1 MSMLRS
7 DSALAGLLVLSAALA
22 APALDAQERVVVGK
36 EVAVGRSEAALRVE
50 FGDGD
55 DFEVALRDGSVFVD
69 DNTIGAYSPGD
80 ELDAAFRSLLGD
92 AVALENGPLSVML
105 EDWSPPASLSGDRMD
120 LARQIDQALERA
132 LSPRA
137 AEARDRRSD
146 GPNVIISSGDEAD
159 LVRVLLGQA
168 GRLQSLQRAL
178 EGLSEQSLA
187 IHVQEDV
194 RVGPGET
201 VDGTL
206 VVVQGDAIVEGRVT
220 GDVIVV
226 DGRLEVLD
234 GGEVGGGIR
243 LVDARL
249 VREEGRVGGT
259 VVNVGEDD
267 DADVRVDVRED
278 EIRDRIREELRAELR
293 NEIRREVR
301 HDDRGASG
309 ALSRPF
315 RATARA
321 IGGVLQNLLV
331 VLLLGAIGVAVS
343 AFAGENLDVVAETA
357 RRAPGRA
364 AVVGVAGSFLLV
376 PVWVL
381 GTVALAVSIVGI
393 PVVIA
398 WVPLFPV
405 AALAAAVLGFLAVAR
420 NMGEWLADS
429 DYRYTDWIRRANPV
443 YTIFGGLLG
452 LMSLFLVANA
462 LHVVPFVGAL
472 RGLLT
477 AAGVILLVLV
487 SQIGFGA
494 VLLTRAGRRPEYY
507 PMDPEEAWRRAVDV
521 DIDIED
527 VETTGGPQ
535 APPRDPNTTDDHA

>member
-1 MSMLRS
+1 MLRS
-7 DSALAGLLVLSAALA
+7 DSALTGLLVLSAALA
-22 APALDAQERVVVGK
+22 APALGAQERVVVGK

-50 FGDGD
+50 FDDGD
-55 DFEVALRDGSVFVD
+55 DFEVALRDGSVVVD
-69 DNTIGAYSPGD
+69 DRTIGAYRAGD
-80 ELDAAFRSLLGD
+80 ELDTAFRSLLGD
-92 AVALENGPLSVML
+92 AVALENGPLAAML
-105 EDWSPPASLSGDRMD
+105 RDWSPPATLSGDRAD
-120 LARQIDQALERA
+120 LARRIDQALERA
-132 LSPRA
+132 LSPRRGEGRNA
-137 AEARDRRSD
+137 A
-146 GPNVIISSGDEAD
+146 GPSVIISSGDEAD

-178 EGLSEQSLA
+178 ENLSEQSLA

-194 RVGPGET
+194 RVEAGET

-206 VVVQGDAIVEGRVT
+206 VVVQGDAVVAGRVT

-249 VREEGRVGGT
+249 VREEGRVRGT

-267 DADVRVDVRED
+267 DADVRVNVRED
-278 EIRDRIREELRAELR
+278 EIRDRIREEIRAELR
-293 NEIRREVR
+293 NEIRREIR
-301 HDDRGASG
+301 HDDDRGAAS
-309 ALSRPF
+309 ALTRPF

-321 IGGVLQNLLV
+321 VGGVLQNLLV
-331 VLLLGAIGVAVS
+331 VLLLGAIGVAFT
-343 AFAGENLDVVAETA
+343 AFAGENLDVVAHTA

-364 AVVGVAGSFLLV
+364 AVVGLAGSFLLV

-381 GTVALAVSIVGI
+381 GTVALAISIVGI
-393 PVVIA
+393 PVVLA

-420 NMGEWLADS
+420 NVGEWLADS
-429 DYRYTDWIRRANPV
+429 DYRYTHWIRRANPV

-452 LMSLFLVANA
+452 LMSLFMVANA
-462 LHVVPFVGAL
+462 LHIVPFVGAL
-472 RGLLT
+472 RWLLT
-477 AAGVILLVLV
+477 VTGIILLVLA

-494 VLLTRAGRRPEYY
+494 VLLTRAGRRPEYD
-507 PMDPEEAWRRAVDV
+507 PMDPEEAWRRAVNVDLDIDDV
-521 DIDIED
+521 DPAA
-527 VETTGGPQ
+527 GPERP
-535 APPRDPNTTDDHA
+535 ARDPKTPNDHA